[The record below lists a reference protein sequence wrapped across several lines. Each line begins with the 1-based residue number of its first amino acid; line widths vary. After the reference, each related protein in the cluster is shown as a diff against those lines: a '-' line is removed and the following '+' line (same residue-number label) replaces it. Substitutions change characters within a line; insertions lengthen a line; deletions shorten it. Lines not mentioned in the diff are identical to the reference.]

1 MFSATAAAQQSQL
14 SQMYSAFGS
23 GLGPQA
29 FGVAPGREML
39 VFYGSLDMAI
49 NAIHVGDQSAQRMQS
64 GNVWTSKIGLYG
76 QENLGDGWTS
86 FFRLESGLYADTGAQ
101 QDSSSLF
108 NRASYV
114 GLQNPDF
121 GTLSLGRQYSSLGAA
136 ALGADVYL
144 GNAHESIYSYL
155 LNTSGLGG
163 KGNTDAAARLNKTVR
178 YISPKIGNRVSFDA
192 SYSFK
197 SDQSTGPAA
206 HAKTVAVNYADSST
220 VVGVG
225 FGQSWC
231 DPATSG
237 SCPSKDAGIAA
248 VRTDITIVSATQD
261 LGPLVGT
268 AAYLRFAP
276 RSAGAGVGNLYT
288 LGVEKMAGQDL
299 WRAAFAYRDTSAPG
313 NYAYGATLGVDH
325 FLSKRTALYA
335 RLGLLKNGPQSSL
348 IYNYEASG
356 GNPTMAAGQNARD
369 LSLGMYHAF

>member
-1 MFSATAAAQQSQL
+1 
-14 SQMYSAFGS
+14 MYSAFGA

-29 FGVAPGREML
+29 FGVAPGRDML

-49 NAIHVGDQSAQRMQS
+49 NTIHVGGESAQRMQS
-64 GNVWTSKIGLYG
+64 GNVWTSKIGVYG

-101 QDSSSLF
+101 QDPNALF
-108 NRASYV
+108 NRAAYV
-114 GLQNPDF
+114 GLQNPGF

-155 LNTSGLGG
+155 LTTSSLGG
-163 KGNTDAAARLNKTVR
+163 KGNADAASRLNKTVR
-178 YISPKIGNRVSFDA
+178 YVSPKFANRISLDA

-237 SCPSKDAGIAA
+237 SCPSKEAGIAG
-248 VRTDITIVSATQD
+248 VRTDITILSATQD
-261 LGPLVGT
+261 LGALVGT

-276 RSAGAGVGNLYT
+276 KHDGAGVGNLYT
-288 LGVEKMAGQDL
+288 LGVEKMAGQNL
-299 WRAAFAYRDTSAPG
+299 WRAALAYRDTSAAG
-313 NYAYGATLGVDH
+313 NYAYGATFGVDH
-325 FLSKRTALYA
+325 FLSKRTAVYA
-335 RLGLLKNGPQSSL
+335 RLGMLRNGPQSSL
-348 IYNYEASG
+348 VYNYETGG
-356 GNPTMAAGQNARD
+356 GNPSMSAGQNAND